1 MAALEQ
7 TSPPTASD
15 DPFEVR
21 LLYFINETLPR
32 LDRRSRTWPPVFVS
46 TPLFASGLLDS
57 LSILHLIAAIE
68 EFTGRAVPDQLVVMK
83 HFQTVGAMSAAFGPP
98 ALMR

>member
-1 MAALEQ
+1 MPALEQ
-7 TSPPTASD
+7 TSTPTASIEQ
-15 DPFEVR
+15 FELRV
-21 LLYFINETLPR
+21 LHFINQTLPQ
-32 LDRRSRTWPPVFVS
+32 LDRRRRTRPPVSVS

-83 HFQTVGAMSAAFGPP
+83 HFQTVEAMSAAFS
-98 ALMR
+98 